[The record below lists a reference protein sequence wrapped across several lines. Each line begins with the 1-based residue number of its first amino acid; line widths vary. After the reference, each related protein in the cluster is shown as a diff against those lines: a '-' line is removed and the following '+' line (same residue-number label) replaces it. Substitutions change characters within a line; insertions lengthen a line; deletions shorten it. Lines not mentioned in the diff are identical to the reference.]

1 MADLRD
7 ESSFDWG
14 LVDIHAHI
22 LPGIDDG
29 AVAIEESIEMAKA
42 AVARG
47 VSAIIATPHFNSCYK
62 CDRTV
67 LDKEVASLREALN
80 ALNVD
85 LKVYPGAEVR
95 ISPEVLDSLD
105 AGRVQPLAGSRYVLI
120 ELPFDEIPFYA
131 RDLVF
136 KLRLKGLVPVLAH
149 PERSASVQKRID
161 RLEGFIGQG
170 CLVQLNASS
179 LEAGF
184 GQDYATAVKIIER
197 GWAFAIASDAHDL
210 GTRPPG
216 LKAAARVAARLLGK
230 QKALKLVRE
239 NPLRIISDGEGSSRS
254 DGLGSGR

>member
-7 ESSFDWG
+7 ESSFDRG

-29 AVAIEESIEMAKA
+29 AVAVEESIEMARA

-47 VSAIIATPHFNSCYK
+47 VSAMIATPHFNSWYA
-62 CDRTV
+62 CDREV
-67 LDKEVASLREALN
+67 LMKEVADLKEALRG
-80 ALNVD
+80 ARID
-85 LKVYPGAEVR
+85 LEVYPGAEVR

-105 AGRVQPLAGSRYVLI
+105 AGKIQPLAGSRYVLI

-136 KLRLKGLVPVLAH
+136 KLRLKGFVPVLAH
-149 PERSASVQKRID
+149 PERSASVQRRVD
-161 RLEGFIGQG
+161 RLQPFVEQG

-184 GQDYATAVKIIER
+184 GQDYAAAVKIIER

-210 GTRPPG
+210 GGRPPG
-216 LKAAARVAARLLGK
+216 LKSAARVAARLLGK
-230 QKALKLVRE
+230 QKALELVRE
-239 NPLRIISDGEGSSRS
+239 NPMRIIRDGEGSSNPGDR
-254 DGLGSGR
+254 RVRR